1 MRIGD
6 VYRLYCQTTT
16 PPKNKYLIL
25 AANRDYPV
33 FLFINSNIS
42 RFIERQNLS
51 HTQLP
56 ILLADHGFLRH
67 DSWVCT
73 HLPCGEFPP
82 DYFPEHQPYRHGVIT
97 DQLLQEILEA
107 VNSSRT
113 IRRKTIIWISEDIQ
127 SELAIRTGA

>member
-25 AANRDYPV
+25 VANHDYPV

-42 RFIERQNLS
+42 RFIEHQNLS
-51 HTQLP
+51 YTQLP
-56 ILLADHGFLRH
+56 ILHADHGFLHH

-73 HLPCGEFPP
+73 HLPCGEFSS
-82 DYFPEHQPYRHGVIT
+82 DYFLEHPPFKHGVIT
-97 DQLLQEILEA
+97 DQLLQEILEV
-107 VNSSRT
+107 VNGSRT
-113 IRRKTIIWISEDIQ
+113 IRRKTITWISKDIHN
-127 SELAIRTGA
+127 ELAERAGF